1 MLPTPAIVRIIA
13 ALTTPRLLQS
23 VNHAAGRDR
32 FDVQHNGQSSLIDPG
47 IAMDAHEHTPLRA
60 GNAGVARH
68 FIKPPPHES
77 RNPRKDISNA
87 LSHKRTGRAHVRT
100 PDTNDHLV
108 LSLPHAQ
115 KN

>member
-1 MLPTPAIVRIIA
+1 MA
-13 ALTTPRLLQS
+13 ALTKPRLLQS

-32 FDVQHNGQSSLIDPG
+32 FDVQHIGQSSLIDPG

-60 GNAGVARH
+60 GTAGVARH

-87 LSHKRTGRAHVRT
+87 LSHNALIVSMLHKCNSRSNARAYRHSV
-100 PDTNDHLV
+100 V
-108 LSLPHAQ
+108 
-115 KN
+115 